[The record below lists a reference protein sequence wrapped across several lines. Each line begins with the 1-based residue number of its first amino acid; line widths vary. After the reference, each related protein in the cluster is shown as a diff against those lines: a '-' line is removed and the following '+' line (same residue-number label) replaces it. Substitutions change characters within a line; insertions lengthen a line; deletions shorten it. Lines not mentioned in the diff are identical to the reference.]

1 MLANKFF
8 QTFITVLLLVAA
20 ALAADPVD
28 VQTKNGNVRELQA
41 QAELKGILQKYD
53 LSRYTFTRQVV
64 FEQGAMNHA
73 FPVLTMNVHF
83 VGSDDEMLS
92 TFVHEQLHWWL
103 RDHPNEM
110 RQAVRKLRELYPR
123 VPVGLPQA
131 AETEYS
137 TYGHLVDCYLEIQA
151 DRQLL
156 GESRTVDVIKHKP
169 SYTWIYQTILQDES
183 KIAAIVSAEH
193 LNIKD

>member
-1 MLANKFF
+1 
-8 QTFITVLLLVAA
+8 
-20 ALAADPVD
+20 
-28 VQTKNGNVRELQA
+28 
-41 QAELKGILQKYD
+41 
-53 LSRYTFTRQVV
+53 
-64 FEQGAMNHA
+64 MNHA

-92 TFVHEQLHWWL
+92 SFVHEQLHWWL

-110 RQAVRKLRELYPR
+110 HQAVRKLRELYPR